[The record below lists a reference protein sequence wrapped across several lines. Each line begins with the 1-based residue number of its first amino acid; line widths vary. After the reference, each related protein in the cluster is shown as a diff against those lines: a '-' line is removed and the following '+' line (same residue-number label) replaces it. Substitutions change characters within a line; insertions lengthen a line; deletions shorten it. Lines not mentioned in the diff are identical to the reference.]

1 MTIEAQVESGDIVVT
16 RIAATETN
24 SGEFKGKPPTGKAM
38 RVQAINMARFVDG
51 KVAEEWEEADMLGMM
66 AQLGHLPV

>member
-1 MTIEAQVESGDIVVT
+1 M
-16 RIAATETN
+16 
-24 SGEFKGKPPTGKAM
+24 KPPTGKAM

-51 KVAEEWEEADMLGMM
+51 NVAEEWEEADMLGMM